1 MWGSDG
7 QCVRPAE
14 GAVLGVLVLYATH
27 LIPQTQQTALLLS
40 LLGSSIA
47 AATLAAPAQSRTL
60 SPTTSYSLHPQPSAS
75 SALGWLLLVAA
86 RVVQADATSS
96 PSRLLTF
103 PHLLTT
109 TVPPPLH
116 HHPPPHHSLLY
127 SGAGGR
133 GGALAS
139 GAGFGGRSD
148 ERRAAPDRSL
158 RRLGARPGHS
168 DDGGG
173 LRGGTAPLLRRRCV
187 RLTLHAP
194 WLVRGR
200 RTTPSRRRCAAL
212 PSTRGRCGLDPNPN
226 PSLTLTLT
234 LTLT

>member
-27 LIPQTQQTALLLS
+27 PIPQTQQTALLLS

-60 SPTTSYSLHPQPSAS
+60 SPATSYSLHPQPSAS

-109 TVPPPLH
+109 PSSTPVQADVAEHWRAELG
-116 HHPPPHHSLLY
+116 SAGVAMSAERLLIALSVG
-127 SGAGGR
+127 SGPGR
-133 GGALAS
+133 
-139 GAGFGGRSD
+139 
-148 ERRAAPDRSL
+148 
-158 RRLGARPGHS
+158 
-168 DDGGG
+168 
-173 LRGGTAPLLRRRCV
+173 V
-187 RLTLHAP
+187 
-194 WLVRGR
+194 
-200 RTTPSRRRCAAL
+200 
-212 PSTRGRCGLDPNPN
+212 
-226 PSLTLTLT
+226 TLTT
-234 LTLT
+234 GADSEAGPRPFSVADVCG